1 MNEENERSRIL
12 EDIADIVTDFLFCD
26 DENEKDYCEQ
36 ILYRKLEVLGYVEKD
51 RQEGSG
57 FLWAATDKSTRLK
70 EFLEK

>member
-1 MNEENERSRIL
+1 MNEENRSMIL

-51 RQEGSG
+51 RQEWNG
-57 FLWAATDKSTRLK
+57 FLWVATDKSTHLK

>member
-1 MNEENERSRIL
+1 MNEENEKSRIL

-36 ILYRKLEVLGYVEKD
+36 ILYRKLERLGYVEKD
-51 RQEGSG
+51 REEGHG
-57 FLWAATDKSTRLK
+57 FLWSATDKSTHLK